1 MHSYRVSHIHARC
14 VVWVGGSPQPEFELG
29 TGPADLAEGKKK
41 EVLRKAVVHY
51 HPDRNGKHGD
61 IWRVL
66 SEEITKLLNAHYNHC
81 K

>member
-1 MHSYRVSHIHARC
+1 